1 MEKRHSP
8 RTSTRLPVRYS
19 CLGAESD
26 GLLLDFSGEGAFVG
40 LAMGAAT
47 SGIKPGSRV
56 KVIVTPGAD
65 SVTLDG
71 EVRHIGVSG
80 MGLSFQSLEQ
90 EVLRWLERATVS
102 KTLPDR
108 TTTRDRNFSDDV
120 RRRVIHRC
128 ADTAL
133 SYYQEHLFRAI
144 ARLPESMPVQGEGLL
159 QGVNPS
165 LVQETISTVSH
176 RADAF
181 VRSVVSDM
189 TSLIRRQLPEC
200 SVADNGQ
207 PAVMPSFTSES
218 LTLVD
223 KDEFEDWLKAKVAVS
238 KAEVTLKESMTELE
252 TRIEYLFFRGATKVD
267 NPFTPTLLSEH
278 VHRSLRMFG
287 LPRQLETLVFKRI
300 LDQLL
305 SAYDTFC
312 ATLNEHF
319 IDEGV
324 LPPGEIGRYLVKRLA
339 RMQNAEP
346 KPKRE
351 SVGASAADP
360 TAPVASPGQENVV
373 QVPATPGEKVT
384 EAVQGPVSHGFI
396 AINDLFKLGKGL
408 AEDAGQALP
417 DGLRPVSDDDIR
429 RALMRLAREQTVDP
443 AIDSGEGT
451 DLLSAIESRLPDPGH
466 MVMGPVRDTLEITSS
481 LIGSIADQQKMTGE
495 ARRQFC
501 RIQLPL
507 AALQMSDPGVFQ
519 SEEHPARELVNYLAM
534 LAEPTSMN
542 SEANTQTI
550 KRVVDSLSQ
559 TDQVDGRVI
568 RELVDDI
575 KSQIDREKRVI
586 DRNITRV
593 IEVCEGQQR
602 VVKANATL
610 EDELGRRLHGRS
622 VPALLLELLEA
633 GWRELMRLTLI
644 REGTESRPW
653 QISLQVLD
661 DVHRICME
669 RPLDRAALRFPV
681 EDLVRVIEK
690 GLQKVPNPKINI
702 QSLLERI
709 KNAPTI
715 PVFSGSDLVFVQAP
729 AEAPVPEEPGT
740 DKWYRRAQRIEPGQ
754 WVEYGIGTG
763 QERLCQMIWA
773 SSDRSRFTFV
783 NQQGLRIAELSAREL
798 ADRLKSGEIAV
809 LGEGGDSAIE
819 KGFDALIQRLYAKV
833 ARDISRDQLTGLG
846 NRKEFEHNLA
856 QCVARAKSHEQTF
869 ALIYFDIVGF
879 NIINTTC
886 GHEGGDEMLKDFA
899 RHLADLTPDASA
911 IGRIGGNEFAV
922 IVPIGDEAL
931 GFNRATQL
939 RRSVEAKRFQWKSQD
954 FGIGV
959 TMAMCTFDHE
969 AQQVL
974 EYLNLVESGVQ
985 IAKSTS
991 SKEIQWIRPGDSKLE
1006 HRSQIMS
1013 WVGRIT
1019 AALDRNQLRL
1029 RVQKIQPIIEIHS
1042 ELLPHYEILLSI
1054 LDDNGEQIPPG
1065 DFIKAAEEYGQ
1076 MALVDRWVIREAFQW
1091 MNEHRDLLG
1100 RIGGFTV
1107 NLSGHSLNDE
1117 NFLNYAFE
1125 QLVRF
1130 DVPREKLIFEITET
1144 TAVANLEEAADF
1156 INQMRDI
1163 GCRFSLDDFGA
1174 GQSSY
1179 AYLKHLPVD
1188 IIKIDGSFIKNI
1200 ETNLT
1205 DFALVKSITD
1215 MGHFLK
1221 KKIVAEFVSD
1231 QSKYDRCRELGVD
1244 YVQGYHIAKPCLI
1257 DDIIRDYPPVAD
1269 SVAEPS

>member
-1 MEKRHSP
+1 M
-8 RTSTRLPVRYS
+8 
-19 CLGAESD
+19 
-26 GLLLDFSGEGAFVG
+26 LLDFSREGGFIGVLGGPLPAGVR
-40 LAMGAAT
+40 
-47 SGIKPGSRV
+47 PGDAVRV
-56 KVIVTPGAD
+56 VVTPGSDAI
-65 SVTLDG
+65 TLEG
-71 EVRHIGVSG
+71 EVRHTGVSG
-80 MGLSFQSLEQ
+80 MGISFSSLDD
-90 EVLRWLERATVS
+90 VTLRWLERATVQ
-102 KTLPDR
+102 KTVPDR
-108 TTTRDRNFSDDV
+108 SPSRDRQFSDDV

-128 ADTAL
+128 VDTAL
-133 SYYQEHLFRAI
+133 SYYQDHLVRAVVRLPDAMFSPGDVMVSGMNPAQVRDALASMVNRSDAFI
-144 ARLPESMPVQGEGLL
+144 RSITSEMTTLIRARLPEHPVSG
-159 QGVNPS
+159 S
-165 LVQETISTVSH
+165 DT
-176 RADAF
+176 A
-181 VRSVVSDM
+181 VVE
-189 TSLIRRQLPEC
+189 P
-200 SVADNGQ
+200 V
-207 PAVMPSFTSES
+207 FTSDTLS
-218 LTLVD
+218 LVD

-238 KAEVTLKESMTELE
+238 KAEVALKETMTELE
-252 TRIEYLFFRGATKVD
+252 TRIEYLFFRGSDKVE
-267 NPFTPTLLSEH
+267 NPFAPTLLSEQ

-287 LPRQLETLVFKRI
+287 LPRPLETLAFKRI

-305 SAYDTFC
+305 AAYDGFC
-312 ATLNEHF
+312 ASLNEHF

-324 LPPGEIGRYLVKRLA
+324 LPPGDIGRYLVKRLA
-339 RMQNAEP
+339 RMQQAEA
-346 KPKRE
+346 KPKRDAAGNPVE
-351 SVGASAADP
+351 AAASAGSPASPADP
-360 TAPVASPGQENVV
+360 QSAAQTAGDPQSDARVA
-373 QVPATPGEKVT
+373 
-384 EAVQGPVSHGFI
+384 GPVSQGYS
-396 AINDLFKLGKGL
+396 AVNDLFRLGKGL
-408 AEDAGQALP
+408 AGEAAAPLP
-417 DGLRPVSDDDIR
+417 DGGRPVSEEDIR
-429 RALMRLAREQTVDP
+429 RALLHLAREQSFDP
-443 AIDSGEGT
+443 AGEGS
-451 DLLSAIESRLPDPGH
+451 DGASLLAAIESRLPDPSH

-481 LIGSIADQQKMTGE
+481 LIGSIANQQKMTGE

-542 SEANTQTI
+542 SEANTDTI
-550 KRVVDSLSQ
+550 RRVVDSLAQ
-559 TDQVDGRVI
+559 TEKVDGHVI
-568 RELVDDI
+568 RDLVDDI
-575 KSQIDREKRVI
+575 KSQIDREKRII
-586 DRNITRV
+586 DRNIHRV

-602 VVKANATL
+602 VVKATTIL
-610 EDELGRRLHGRS
+610 EEELARRLYGRP
-622 VPALLLELLEA
+622 VPVLLTELLDS

-644 REGTESRPW
+644 REGAESRPW
-653 QISLQVLD
+653 TTSLQVLD
-661 DVHRICME
+661 DVVRLCTE

-681 EDLVRVIEK
+681 DDLVRVIEK
-690 GLQKVPNPKINI
+690 GLQKVPNPKVNVAA
-702 QSLLERI
+702 LLDRI
-709 KNAPTI
+709 R
-715 PVFSGSDLVFVQAP
+715 QAP
-729 AEAPVPEEPGT
+729 ARPAASGDELVVLEAPVVDTSMEEHSH
-740 DKWYRRAQRIEPGQ
+740 DKWYRRAQRIEEGQ

-773 SSDRSRFTFV
+773 SVDRTRFTFV

-899 RHLADLTPDASA
+899 RHLSDLVPDASA

-922 IVPIGDEAL
+922 IVPTGDEAL

-939 RRSVEAKRFQWKSQD
+939 RRSIESRRFQWNGQD

-959 TMAMCTFDHE
+959 TMAMCTFNHE

-985 IAKSTS
+985 IAKSTAS
-991 SKEIQWIRPGDSKLE
+991 REIQWIRPGDSKLE

-1029 RVQKIQPIIEIHS
+1029 RVQKIQPIVEIHAH
-1042 ELLPHYEILLSI
+1042 LLPHYEILLSI
-1054 LDDNGEQIPPG
+1054 LDENGEQIPPG
-1065 DFIKAAEEYGQ
+1065 DFIRAAEEYGQ
-1076 MALVDRWVIREAFQW
+1076 MALVDRWVIREAFGW
-1091 MNEHRDLLG
+1091 INEHRDFMNQ
-1100 RIGGFTV
+1100 IGGFTV

-1130 DVPREKLIFEITET
+1130 DVPRDKLIFEVTET

-1200 ETNLT
+1200 ESNLT
-1205 DFALVKSITD
+1205 DYALVKSITD

-1231 QSKYDRCRELGVD
+1231 QTKYDLCRELGVD
-1244 YVQGYHIAKPCLI
+1244 YVQGYHIAKPVLI
-1257 DDIIRDYPPVAD
+1257 DEILKDYHPILSDAPETV
-1269 SVAEPS
+1269 